1 MDDGV
6 PLRHEV
12 LLRPNL
18 VLVSIARRH
27 LERISF
33 GAPDRWWEP
42 IHTAS
47 G

>member
-6 PLRHEV
+6 PLWHELPM

-18 VLVSIARRH
+18 VSVARRH